1 MDTANQMQVFNN
13 ATFGNIRVVQQ
24 DGEPWFVVSDVCEY
38 FGITNRNRV
47 MQQIDAEDKG
57 GTQINTPGGKQ
68 TVTIINESGLY
79 ALLFALQPT
88 KARGIDEDVVQKRVE
103 QIKLFKRWITHEV
116 IPTIRKH
123 GAYMTPET
131 IEKTLTDPDFIIQ
144 LATQLKDEQAK
155 RAALEAKIEADA
167 PKVLFSDSVEASD
180 CSILVGQLAKQLR
193 QNGVDIGQQR
203 LFKRLREEGY
213 LCSSRGDRY
222 NMPTQ
227 RAMDMGLFEIK
238 ERTVNNPDG
247 SIRVTFTPMVSGKG
261 QIYFTNRYMKSL
273 PPKKSVLQRLIGG

>member
-1 MDTANQMQVFNN
+1 MDTTNQMQVFNN

-116 IPTIRKH
+116 IPAIRKH

>member
-13 ATFGNIRVVQQ
+13 ATFGNIRAVQR
-24 DGEPWFVVSDVCEY
+24 DGEPWFVAVDICKAL
-38 FGITNRNRV
+38 GISNNRDAISRLDADEKGV
-47 MQQIDAEDKG
+47 ASTDTLGGQQ
-57 GTQINTPGGKQ
+57 Q
-68 TVTIINESGLY
+68 VTIINEPGLY
-79 ALLFALQPT
+79 SLVLGSRKPEA
-88 KARGIDEDVVQKRVE
+88 
-103 QIKLFKRWITHEV
+103 KLFKRWITHEV

-131 IEKTLTDPDFIIQ
+131 IEKTLTDPDFIIR

>member
-24 DGEPWFVVSDVCEY
+24 DGEPWFVAVDICKALDISN
-38 FGITNRNRV
+38 NRDAISRLDADEKGV
-47 MQQIDAEDKG
+47 ASTDTLSGRQQ
-57 GTQINTPGGKQ
+57 
-68 TVTIINESGLY
+68 VTIINEPGLY
-79 ALLFALQPT
+79 SLVLGSRKPEA
-88 KARGIDEDVVQKRVE
+88 
-103 QIKLFKRWITHEV
+103 KLFKRWITHEV

>member
-13 ATFGNIRVVQQ
+13 ATFGNIRVVQR

-57 GTQINTPGGKQ
+57 GTQITTPGGKQ

>member
-1 MDTANQMQVFNN
+1 M
-13 ATFGNIRVVQQ
+13 QQ

>member
-13 ATFGNIRVVQQ
+13 ATFGNIRAVQR
-24 DGEPWFVVSDVCEY
+24 DGEPWFVATDICKAL
-38 FGITNRNRV
+38 GISNNRDAISRLDADEKGV
-47 MQQIDAEDKG
+47 ASTDTLGGQQ
-57 GTQINTPGGKQ
+57 Q
-68 TVTIINESGLY
+68 VTIINEPGLY
-79 ALLFALQPT
+79 SLVLGSRKPEA
-88 KARGIDEDVVQKRVE
+88 
-103 QIKLFKRWITHEV
+103 KLFKRWITHEV

-273 PPKKSVLQRLIGG
+273 PHKKSVLQRLIGG

>member
-13 ATFGNIRVVQQ
+13 ATFGNIRAVQR
-24 DGEPWFVVSDVCEY
+24 DGEPWFVATDVCKALE
-38 FGITNRNRV
+38 
-47 MQQIDAEDKG
+47 IDTTATRRLDDDEKAALRL
-57 GTQINTPGGKQ
+57 TQTSSNGVRQ
-68 TVTIINESGLY
+68 EREVTIINEPGLY
-79 ALLFALQPT
+79 SLVLGSRKPEA
-88 KARGIDEDVVQKRVE
+88 
-103 QIKLFKRWITHEV
+103 KLFKRWITHEV

-155 RAALEAKIEADA
+155 RAVLEAKIEADA
-167 PKVLFSDSVEASD
+167 PKVLFSESVEASD

>member
-13 ATFGNIRVVQQ
+13 ATFGNIRVVQR
-24 DGEPWFVVSDVCEY
+24 DGEPWFVAVDICKALDISN
-38 FGITNRNRV
+38 NRDAISRLDADEKGV
-47 MQQIDAEDKG
+47 ASTDTLGGQQ
-57 GTQINTPGGKQ
+57 Q
-68 TVTIINESGLY
+68 VTIINEPGLY
-79 ALLFALQPT
+79 SLVLGSRKPEA
-88 KARGIDEDVVQKRVE
+88 
-103 QIKLFKRWITHEV
+103 KLFKRWVTHEV
-116 IPTIRKH
+116 IPAIRKH

-131 IEKTLTDPDFIIQ
+131 IEKTLTDPDFIIR
-144 LATQLKDEQAK
+144 LATQLKDERTK
-155 RAALEAKIEADA
+155 RIALEAKIESDA

-247 SIRVTFTPMVSGKG
+247 SIRVTFTPMISGKG
-261 QIYFTNRYMKSL
+261 QVYFTNRYLKSL
-273 PPKKSVLQRLIGG
+273 PRKKSVLQRLMGQ